1 MASDRMIGRTMAT
14 PDAQLAILKHA
25 RDAANGV
32 SYLSRDV
39 GLGADYLDAML
50 QEREP
55 IPEWVFLRVMDYLI
69 QAGRQPRISERAD
82 YG

>member
-1 MASDRMIGRTMAT
+1 MAT
-14 PDAQLAILKHA
+14 PDAQLAVLKHA
-25 RDAANGV
+25 RDVADGV
-32 SYLSRDV
+32 TYLSQDV

-69 QAGRQPRISERAD
+69 KVGGQPRTSPGRAP
-82 YG
+82 